1 MSFQMKKAFC
11 LVRKSSPPVVDVWY
25 GPGLPRNGHEVLL
38 FESAEWQRFEA
49 RRIGYERE
57 SKRDPIKLGIAFA
70 LDSFLPPNR
79 AHDILLRHATLD
91 DLDALA
97 PLFDAYRRF
106 YEQPG
111 DVALASE
118 YLHARMER
126 GESTILVAEADGE
139 LLGFCQL
146 YPSWCSVAAARIF
159 VLYDLFVDE
168 GVRRAGVGR
177 ALMLAAQDFGRR
189 AGAVRLDLSTA
200 RTNARAQALYE
211 SLGWRR
217 DQEFCE
223 YGLTL

>member
-1 MSFQMKKAFC
+1 MNSLAT
-11 LVRKSSPPVVDVWY
+11 
-25 GPGLPRNGHEVLL
+25 
-38 FESAEWQRFEA
+38 
-49 RRIGYERE
+49 
-57 SKRDPIKLGIAFA
+57 
-70 LDSFLPPNR
+70 
-79 AHDILLRHATLD
+79 RHATPD

-111 DVALASE
+111 DVALASA
-118 YLHARMER
+118 YLLARLER
-126 GESTILVAEADGE
+126 GESAILVAEADGQ

-146 YPSWCSVAAARIF
+146 YPTWCSVAAARIF

-177 ALMLAAQDFGRR
+177 ALMLAAQAFGRA

-200 RTNARAQALYE
+200 HANARAQALYE

-217 DQEFCE
+217 DDV
-223 YGLTL
+223 YRVYSLSLAGD